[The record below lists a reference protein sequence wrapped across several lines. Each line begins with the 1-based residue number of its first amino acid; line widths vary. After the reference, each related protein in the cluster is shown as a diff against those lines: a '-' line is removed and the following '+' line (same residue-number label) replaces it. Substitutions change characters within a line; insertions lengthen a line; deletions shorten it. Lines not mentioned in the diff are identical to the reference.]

1 MGRLLMVIIVL
12 IAIVAAVGFYQGWFH
27 LSSSSNNADD
37 TSAVT
42 LTVDKAKLHKD
53 EKLAKDKVEAVGNQV
68 KDKVA
73 PTTQPARN
81 P

>member
-1 MGRLLMVIIVL
+1 MARFLMLIIVL
-12 IAIVAAVGFYQGWFH
+12 GGIFAAVGFYQGWFH
-27 LSSSSNNADD
+27 LSSSSNSADD

-42 LTVDKAKLHKD
+42 LTVDKAKMHED
-53 EKLAKDKVEAVGNQV
+53 EKLAQNKVEAVGHEV

>member
-1 MGRLLMVIIVL
+1 MARLIMLIVVL
-12 IAIVAAVGFYQGWFH
+12 AAIVAAVGFYQGWFH
-27 LSSSSNNADD
+27 VASNSADD

-42 LTVDKAKLHKD
+42 LTVDKAKLRED
-53 EKLAKDKVEAVGNQV
+53 EKRAENRVQAVGQEV
-68 KDKVA
+68 RDKVA

>member
-1 MGRLLMVIIVL
+1 MARLLMVIIVL
-12 IAIVAAVGFYQGWFH
+12 IAIVAAVGFYQGWIH
-27 LSSSSNNADD
+27 LSSSSNNTDD

-73 PTTQPARN
+73 PTTQPAKN

>member
-1 MGRLLMVIIVL
+1 MARFLALIIVL

-27 LSSSSNNADD
+27 LSSSSSSADD

-53 EKLAKDKVEAVGNQV
+53 EKLAKDKVEAVGNEV

-73 PTTQPARN
+73 PTTQPAKN